1 MQIQK
6 IIINSSKMESI
17 ISPKFLINGDLGL
30 DLGREVKSLSFQGLF
45 TCLRKTL
52 DIKYT
57 RKLHIDSILKKCKG
71 RFFKAISECVRKC
84 IKINVPKFPQNF
96 ITNIAIEYNQKF
108 MDFTVG
114 DLYQYFHLLPYS
126 INDIMEKKYCQKERE
141 VYLKYIFL
149 SKISNLYLQYIECK
163 QYKRMIEL
171 IKTKK
176 GIKIAKLYQ
185 FVSDN
190 FINYYLFSKA
200 HLKKS
205 NQNGENGQNSNSDLT
220 NIIVY
225 NKGENNT
232 SKEDSLVLIKQ

>member
-1 MQIQK
+1 
-6 IIINSSKMESI
+6 MESI
-17 ISPKFLINGDLGL
+17 ISKRFLISEDLALELNGEL
-30 DLGREVKSLSFQGLF
+30 KSLSFQGIF

-71 RFFKAISECVRKC
+71 RFFKAVSECVRKC

-108 MDFTVG
+108 MDFTVEE
-114 DLYQYFHLLPYS
+114 LYQHFHLLPYS
-126 INDIMEKKYCQKERE
+126 LSDIMEKKYCQKEKE

-149 SKISNLYLQYIECK
+149 SKIGNLYMQYIQCK

-176 GIKIAKLYQ
+176 GVKIAKLYQ

-200 HLKKS
+200 HIKKNS
-205 NQNGENGQNSNSDLT
+205 QIGENGQNSNTELT
-220 NIIVY
+220 IIDIN
-225 NKGENNT
+225 NKGESQE
-232 SKEDSLVLIKQ
+232 SKDDSLV